1 MTNLAGEL
9 KLNYMRMKLYN
20 AGIIVVG
27 GGLDQINDIIDL
39 EIDGSEMTGE
49 QLEIL
54 KSAINEEKEY
64 FVDVT
69 IKMQNKPNCK

>member
-1 MTNLAGEL
+1 MTNLADEL

-54 KSAINEEKEY
+54 KAAINEEKEY
-64 FVDVT
+64 FVGVT
-69 IKMQNKPNCK
+69 IKMQNMPNYK